1 MKDAIND
8 KYSGLRNFA
17 LGKLDIKKATIVDAT
32 EDAVVTIAQKDASRI
47 VRSKA
52 IEILGNLKKPNYK
65 NLFLSA
71 VNDSSYSVSA
81 AALLALEK
89 LDPPAALTEAKRL
102 AKQPMKGNLLE
113 AVATTLIKSGDEN
126 SFDEITKA
134 YSSMGLSQ
142 AKFNLTATYAN
153 LLGNMKNTEKVKRGV
168 DEIVKFREAI
178 PEQYGLGPVFENF
191 LKTIIGKKET
201 LKKAGEEVNA
211 LQEQIDYIKS
221 KMKG

>member
-1 MKDAIND
+1 MLHRFIQTPLTRQS
-8 KYSGLRNFA
+8 SGKMPAVIRRNWRRATMLLILIVVTPAYADEGIELRNE
-17 LGKLDIKKATIVDAT
+17 GIKTPVIVMNA
-32 EDAVVTIAQKDASRI
+32 E
-47 VRSKA
+47 
-52 IEILGNLKKPNYK
+52 EG
-65 NLFLSA
+65 
-71 VNDSSYSVSA
+71 
-81 AALLALEK
+81 
-89 LDPPAALTEAKRL
+89 
-102 AKQPMKGNLLE
+102 
-113 AVATTLIKSGDEN
+113 